1 MCFGIT
7 AHPVQ
12 FQEANLKGYKTL
24 AFALAIAIGG
34 VLQTFNW
41 ATIIPQD
48 QTWSGLAMLAIGAVV
63 AALRYVTTSSVL
75 KSQ

>member
-24 AFALAIAIGG
+24 AFALALAVGG

-48 QTWSGLAMLAIGAVV
+48 QTWSGVAMLAIGAVV
-63 AALRYVTTSSVL
+63 AALRYVTTSPVL